1 MVGISVALT
10 DITERKK
17 TEEQLREREQYLS
30 LLLQEKQTLVQEI
43 HHRVKNNLQ
52 MIVSLLNLHAR
63 QTNHAHA
70 TEALSEAGSRVQA
83 IARLHETLYTSQNL
97 AEIDFGE
104 YLQQLTHELQR
115 LQGREEIAVEVFTD
129 DIVLGMDTAVP
140 LGLIANELIL
150 NCFKHAFPNGRQGRV
165 TLSVEYVRDSIG
177 SGGSLDDA
185 AIRLRVQDNGIGLP
199 PGLDVN
205 NTESMGLRLV
215 QLLGRQMHAEVQAQ
229 GGTGLTFTV
238 LVPPFSQLPRAGG
251 T

>member
-1 MVGISVALT
+1 M
-10 DITERKK
+10 
-17 TEEQLREREQYLS
+17 EEQLREREQYLS
-30 LLLQEKQTLVQEI
+30 LLLKEKQTLVQEI

-63 QTNHAHA
+63 QTNDAHA

-104 YLQQLTHELQR
+104 YLQQLARELQR
-115 LQGREEIAVEVFTD
+115 LQGGEKITLQVFTD
-129 DIVLGMDTAVP
+129 DIVLGMDTAIP

-150 NCFKHAFPNGRQGRV
+150 NCFKHAFPSGREGRV
-165 TLSVEYVRDSIG
+165 TLSVEYVRDSVG
-177 SGGSLDDA
+177 HGESLDGA
-185 AIRLRVQDNGIGLP
+185 AIRLQVQDNGRGLA

-205 NTESMGLRLV
+205 NTDSMGLRLV
-215 QLLGRQMHAEVQAQ
+215 QLLGRQLHAEVQAH

-238 LVPPFSQLPRAGG
+238 LVPPPAKSKQQAGI
-251 T
+251 